1 VFAIGKYPACG
12 SCSPAP
18 AQRGLGRISP
28 KLRAAPI
35 ERLEAIA
42 EQPFAKHRNVE
53 RIKGERDAFRLRQG
67 DWRAKYRIDRKTAV
81 MRVLVVEPR
90 GSVYR

>member
-1 VFAIGKYPACG
+1 MRLVLTRA
-12 SCSPAP
+12 

-28 KLRAAPI
+28 KLRAALI

>member
-1 VFAIGKYPACG
+1 MKLVLTRA
-12 SCSPAP
+12 
-18 AQRGLGRISP
+18 AQRRLAEMGP
-28 KLRAAPI
+28 KRSAALV

-42 EQPFAKHRNVE
+42 EQPFAAHRNVE

-67 DWRAKYRIDRKTAV
+67 DWRAVYRIDRKAGE
-81 MRVLVVEPR
+81 MRVMVVEPR

>member
-1 VFAIGKYPACG
+1 MRLVLTRA
-12 SCSPAP
+12 

-28 KLRAAPI
+28 KLRAALI

-67 DWRAKYRIDRKTAV
+67 DWRAKYRIDREASE
-81 MRVLVVEPR
+81 MRILVVEPR
-90 GSVYR
+90 GRVYR

>member
-1 VFAIGKYPACG
+1 MRLVFTRAAL
-12 SCSPAP
+12 
-18 AQRGLGRISP
+18 RGLGKITP
-28 KLRAAPI
+28 KMRAAFV

-42 EQPFAKHRNVE
+42 AQPFAGHRNVE
-53 RIKGERDAFRLRQG
+53 RIRGERDAFRLRQG
-67 DWRAKYRIDRKTAV
+67 GWRAKYRIDRDAGE

>member
-1 VFAIGKYPACG
+1 MRLVLTRA
-12 SCSPAP
+12 
-18 AQRGLGRISP
+18 AQRELGRISP
-28 KLRAAPI
+28 KLRAALI

-67 DWRAKYRIDRKTAV
+67 DWRAKYRIDRKTGE

>member
-1 VFAIGKYPACG
+1 MKLVLTRA
-12 SCSPAP
+12 
-18 AQRGLGRISP
+18 AQRGLARISQ
-28 KLRAAPI
+28 KMRAALV

-42 EQPFAKHRNVE
+42 EQPFAVHRNVE

-67 DWRAKYRIDRKTAV
+67 DWRAKYRIDREADE

>member
-1 VFAIGKYPACG
+1 L
-12 SCSPAP
+12 
-18 AQRGLGRISP
+18 RGV
-28 KLRAAPI
+28 I

-42 EQPFAKHRNVE
+42 EQPFAAHRNVE
-53 RIKGERDAFRLRQG
+53 RIKDEQDAFRLRHG
-67 DWRAKYRIDRKTAV
+67 DWRAKYRIVRETGE

>member
-1 VFAIGKYPACG
+1 MRLVLTRA
-12 SCSPAP
+12 
-18 AQRGLGRISP
+18 AQRGLAKVSP
-28 KLRAAPI
+28 KLRAALI

-42 EQPFAKHRNVE
+42 ERPFAKHRNG
-53 RIKGERDAFRLRQG
+53 IKGEPDACRLRQG
-67 DWRAKYRIDRKTAV
+67 NWRAKYRVEREADE

>member
-1 VFAIGKYPACG
+1 MRLVLTRA
-12 SCSPAP
+12 

-28 KLRAAPI
+28 KLRAALI
-35 ERLEAIA
+35 ERLEVIA

-67 DWRAKYRIDRKTAV
+67 DWRAKYRIDGKTGE